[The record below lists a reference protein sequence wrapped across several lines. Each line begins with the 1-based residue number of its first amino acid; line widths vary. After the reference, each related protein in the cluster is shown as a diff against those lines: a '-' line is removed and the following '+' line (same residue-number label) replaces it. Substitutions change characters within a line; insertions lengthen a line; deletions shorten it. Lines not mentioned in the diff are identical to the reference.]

1 LFLLLLLPFAVVVA
15 VAFLAVIPRAKSNGA
30 PIGAPFILNR
40 AMAIEGKANQTNHR
54 KTPLFFAACATL
66 LVVRFASGQGSFIA
80 PSPQENPAYVP
91 TFTFDV
97 ASIRENKPSNSYTL
111 TIASPPHAGSF
122 KVTSITAMNLIAI
135 AFGLNHFQITGEP
148 GWAHTARFDVQAKAD
163 SSVDEALAK
172 LSNDQASLEKQH
184 MLQML
189 LVDRFNLKVHEETK
203 DGQAFALTVSKS
215 GPKFQET
222 KPDAPASSEPKD
234 HPAQEMPSFY
244 QRGDGRRGYEFIAN
258 GASMKSLAQALEIQ
272 FQTPVSDETGLTG
285 KYDFTLQ
292 YHGTTTDDS
301 TDDGSVWPPLLTA
314 IQDQLGLKLKSTKA
328 PVKILVIDHIDKPSE
343 N

>member
-1 LFLLLLLPFAVVVA
+1 MMAKG
-15 VAFLAVIPRAKSNGA
+15 RAS
-30 PIGAPFILNR
+30 
-40 AMAIEGKANQTNHR
+40 QTHR
-54 KTPLFFAACATL
+54 GTLLFFAACAMM
-66 LVVRFASGQGSFIA
+66 VAVRVASAQGSIA
-80 PSPQENPAYVP
+80 PVLTENATYNP

-97 ASIRENKPSNSYTL
+97 ASIRENKPSDSYTL

-122 KVTSITAMNLIAI
+122 KVTSNTAMDLIAI
-135 AFGLNHFQITGEP
+135 AFGLSYFQISGEP

-172 LSNDQASLEKQH
+172 LSNDQARLGKQH

-189 LVDRFNLKVHEETK
+189 LAERFHLKVHEETK

-222 KPDAPASSEPKD
+222 KADTPDSSEAKD
-234 HPAQEMPSFY
+234 HPAQKMPSFY
-244 QRGDGRRGYEFIAN
+244 QRGDGRRGYEFIAH
-258 GASMKSLAQALEIQ
+258 GATMKSLAQAVEGQ

-292 YHGTTTDDS
+292 YHGTTADDS